1 MVNYNTAI
9 ICQEQEKIHFLWVA
23 YWPTGK
29 TLGKNVTTWHK
40 KHFADYLVLIWWD
53 NLHFM
58 YRSPGQWPGQYGD
71 TCKDGLNIKF
81 RPGC

>member
-1 MVNYNTAI
+1 MVNFNTAI

-58 YRSPGQWPGQYGD
+58 
-71 TCKDGLNIKF
+71 
-81 RPGC
+81 